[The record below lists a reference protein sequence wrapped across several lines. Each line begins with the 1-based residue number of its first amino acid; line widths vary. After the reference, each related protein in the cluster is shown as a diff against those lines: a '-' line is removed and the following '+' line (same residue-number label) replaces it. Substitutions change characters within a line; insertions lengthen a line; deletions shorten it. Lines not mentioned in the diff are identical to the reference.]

1 LRLCSSPVDSK
12 CIVLSI
18 TCILLSNIS
27 HMISQGL
34 SWRIGL
40 YGSARDTW
48 GGHNARRRTTKTRE
62 QVTPTY
68 GDIPLSK
75 TIQSVQYASMVD
87 VVVVQ
92 YVVLVRENTP
102 A

>member
-1 LRLCSSPVDSK
+1 
-12 CIVLSI
+12 
-18 TCILLSNIS
+18 
-27 HMISQGL
+27 M
-34 SWRIGL
+34 
-40 YGSARDTW
+40 
-48 GGHNARRRTTKTRE
+48 
-62 QVTPTY
+62 TPTY